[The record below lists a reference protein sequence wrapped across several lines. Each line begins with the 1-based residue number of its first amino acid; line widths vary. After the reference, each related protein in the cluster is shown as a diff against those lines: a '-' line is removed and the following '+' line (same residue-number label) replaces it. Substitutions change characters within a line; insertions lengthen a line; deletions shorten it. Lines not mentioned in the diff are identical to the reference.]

1 MSRATITLEGFVSKN
16 PETRNVTGHSITTV
30 TIPVTKQKKNG
41 SGGYEDDGDPVWY
54 TAEFWDAHGDAVA
67 AQVTKGQLVTVAGN
81 LEVQVRE
88 KDGKTYVN
96 TVVTFPTI
104 GVIVRKP
111 KRGEEV
117 QRPAA
122 EEPWAASPPTA
133 SGDVW
138 NTPGN
143 YTDETPF

>member
-1 MSRATITLEGFVSKN
+1 MARATITLEGFVSKD
-16 PETRNVTGHSITTV
+16 PEVRNVTGHSITTV
-30 TIPVTKQKKNG
+30 TIPVTKQKKNS

-67 AQVTKGQLVTVAGN
+67 QTITKGQLVTVTGS

-104 GVIVRKP
+104 GVVVRKP
-111 KRGEEV
+111 ARNATTAPST
-117 QRPAA
+117 PAQP
-122 EEPWAASPPTA
+122 EP
-133 SGDVW
+133 DVW
-138 NTPGN
+138 NAPSN

>member
-1 MSRATITLEGFVSKN
+1 MARATITLEGFVSKD

-41 SGGYEDDGDPVWY
+41 QGGYEDDGDPVWY

-67 AQVTKGQLVTVAGN
+67 QTVRKGQLVTVSGN

-104 GVIVRKP
+104 GVVVRKP
-111 KRGEEV
+111 SRNAPT
-117 QRPAA
+117 QAA
-122 EEPWAASPPTA
+122 PEEPWSVSAPTTGG
-133 SGDVW
+133 GDAW
-138 NTPGN
+138 NPGTS
-143 YTDETPF
+143 YSDETPF